1 MKVLDTFGE
10 AIWGLA
16 SRPARTLATLLAL
29 AISVATVA
37 LVAGVLSGFE
47 RRIEQMSF
55 GAYGRSLVI
64 RENFFVIDRVG
75 SPRLSDIERL
85 REAVPGVE
93 SAAAWRILFGAEIDT
108 QGAHGQTEV
117 YGVYGDFRREASAP
131 LASGR
136 HIADDEANT
145 ARRIC
150 VLGDQAARRF
160 FPEGNAVNELVRI
173 NGVSCEVIGVL
184 GEPQN
189 RIAERYSGAILTTFG
204 AASRYFT
211 YDTIMAP
218 DEASQLTLVLNDGRY
233 LERAQMWADRML
245 RRRYGVPFSQ
255 ASPFLYADPT
265 ASVRSLRQQR
275 ELVAR
280 LLFVIAGVG
289 LISGLI
295 GYGSAVAAAA
305 SERRREVALRRTLGA
320 SKSDIL
326 LQFLTEN
333 AVLGVLGGAVG
344 GMLALVIGVAASRAW
359 NWPIDFEPSVFGA
372 SALIGLVCGLVFG
385 ALPARRAADA
395 PPAGA
400 VRT

>member
-1 MKVLDTFGE
+1 MKPGDVFRE

-16 SRPARTLATLLAL
+16 SRPARTSATLIAL

-64 RENFFVIDRVG
+64 RENFFVEDRVG

-85 REAVPGVE
+85 RQAVPGVE
-93 SAAAWRILFGAEIDT
+93 SAAAWRILYGAEVDT
-108 QGAHGQTEV
+108 PGEHGQTEV
-117 YGVYGDFRREASAP
+117 YGVFGDFRREASAP
-131 LASGR
+131 LAAGR
-136 HIADDEANT
+136 HITDDEANT
-145 ARRIC
+145 SRRIC
-150 VLGDQAARRF
+150 VLGDFAARRF
-160 FPEGNAVNELVRI
+160 FPDEVAVGRPIRI

-189 RIAERYSGAILTTFG
+189 RIAERYAGAVLTTFG

-211 YDTIMAP
+211 YTTVMAP
-218 DEASQLTLVLNDGRY
+218 DEATQLTLILNDGRY
-233 LERAQMWADRML
+233 LDRAEMWADRTL
-245 RRRYGVPFSQ
+245 RRRYGVPYSQ

-320 SKSDIL
+320 SKSDII

-333 AVLGVLGGAVG
+333 AVLGVLGGALG
-344 GMLALVIGVAASRAW
+344 GVLALAIGVAASRAW
-359 NWPIDFEPSVFGA
+359 SWPISFEPSVFGA

-385 ALPARRAADA
+385 ALPARRAASA